1 MVNIPPVAGKSGRDT
16 HGVNLS
22 TLIERNWF
30 ARESYFIRKLADD
43 RLRDQG
49 LDTRESHELA
59 KRAERAWAQADS
71 NLKAHMKA
79 P

>member
-1 MVNIPPVAGKSGRDT
+1 MANIPPVAGKSV
-16 HGVNLS
+16 HAPHSANLS

-43 RLRDQG
+43 RLRDQR

-59 KRAERAWAQADS
+59 KRAERAWAEADA

-79 P
+79 T

>member
-1 MVNIPPVAGKSGRDT
+1 MVNIPPVAESARDAPRA
-16 HGVNLS
+16 NLS

-59 KRAERAWAQADS
+59 KRAERAWAEADS

-79 P
+79 L